1 MILYAM
7 NTNGITDMG
16 GIHVTAYPTPQ
27 HYYLLS
33 ACCMFTNGIAN
44 MAGLLPMFFVTS
56 YHVLTI
62 TTLTL
67 Q

>member
-1 MILYAM
+1 MILYVM
-7 NTNGITDMG
+7 NTNGNTDMG
-16 GIHVTAYPTPQ
+16 GFHVTAYPTPQ
-27 HYYLLS
+27 HYYLLFDG
-33 ACCMFTNGIAN
+33 CMFTNGIAN
-44 MAGLLPMFFVTS
+44 MAGLLPMFLVTL